1 PPPAFALDEAE
12 RLWLV
17 GSRAFDDGLFGVA
30 IRSLGQLVDRYPTD
44 SHVGDA
50 TLLLGKARL
59 AQKSYQGALEA
70 FRKAQSPSPPPGR
83 PGEARFWEA
92 ETLFRMK
99 RFSEA
104 RDQYQR
110 VVKDYDGSPIVPDAM
125 YGLAWTD
132 LELKQREVAVADFRR
147 LLFAHPDHPTA
158 ASATFYLARTLVE
171 MKHPDEAVVLLRSF
185 PTKYPDHRLVPAPR
199 FLLGQALIAAGD
211 TREGTAELRAFAP
224 AYPTHALTA
233 QARRL
238 TADTALNN

>member
-1 PPPAFALDEAE
+1 MKRVSVLCALALLVPAAPWGLGVPVSSPPPAFALDEAE

-70 FRKAQSPSPPPGR
+70 FRKAQSLSPPPGR

-104 RDQYQR
+104 RDQYQ
-110 VVKDYDGSPIVPDAM
+110 
-125 YGLAWTD
+125 
-132 LELKQREVAVADFRR
+132 
-147 LLFAHPDHPTA
+147 
-158 ASATFYLARTLVE
+158 
-171 MKHPDEAVVLLRSF
+171 
-185 PTKYPDHRLVPAPR
+185 
-199 FLLGQALIAAGD
+199 
-211 TREGTAELRAFAP
+211 
-224 AYPTHALTA
+224 
-233 QARRL
+233 
-238 TADTALNN
+238 